1 MTDQI
6 IEHVDAV
13 CIVGAGPHGLI
24 AARALKKS
32 GVPFVI
38 LEKNDDVGGLWDIDN
53 PGTPMYESCHFV
65 SSKNGSGYFDFPMPD
80 AYPDYPSRLQILAHI
95 RRFADTYGLREAVEF
110 GSKVVHA
117 EPDGERWIVE
127 TEQGRK
133 RSFEGL
139 IVCPGCT
146 WHPRMPD
153 FKGDFDGELLHSVA
167 YKTARQ
173 LAGKRVL
180 IVGMGNSGADIACD
194 AVRTAAK
201 VFVSMRR
208 GYNFVPKHLFGV
220 PTLDLLNDPTL
231 APEALRDIDFPAAV
245 QLHIGDITRLGFPR
259 PDHAVGETHPVMN
272 TQILYHAAHGRIMPK
287 GDVDRL
293 DGDAVHFV
301 DGSVERIDTIIAA
314 TGYDYRVPFI
324 DEAAFG
330 WEDGH
335 PRLYLT
341 AFSRQ
346 HPTLFV
352 IGLIEANGAPWK
364 LDDQLSLII
373 AEYLADR
380 REGRPRAAALRA
392 RVTTERIDLQAGHS
406 FVPSARTVNYVNVPD
421 YDANVHRIA
430 DAFGFT
436 RLTPGCYDAL
446 AKTGAVNGAKAGTA
460 REAA

>member
-1 MTDQI
+1 MSDRQS
-6 IEHVDAV
+6 IERVDAV
-13 CIVGAGPHGLI
+13 CVVGAGPHGLI

-38 LEKNDDVGGLWDIDN
+38 LEKNNDVGGLWDITN

-65 SSKNGSGYFDFPMPD
+65 SSKNGSSYFDFAMPES
-80 AYPDYPSRLQILAHI
+80 YPDYPSRLQILAHI
-95 RRFADTYGLREAVEF
+95 RRFADTYGLREHVEF
-110 GSKVVHA
+110 DSKVVHA

-127 TEQGRK
+127 TESGRV
-133 RSFEGL
+133 RSFEAL

-153 FKGDFDGELLHSVA
+153 FKGVFDGEILHSVN
-167 YKTARQ
+167 YKNAQQ
-173 LAGKRVL
+173 LAGKAVL

-194 AVRTAAK
+194 AVRTATK

-231 APEALRDIDFPAAV
+231 APEGLRGIDFPAAV
-245 QLHIGDITRLGFPR
+245 RLHIGDITRLGFPK
-259 PDHAVGETHPVMN
+259 PDHEVGETHPVMN
-272 TQILYHAAHGRIMPK
+272 TQVLYHAAHGRIVAK
-287 GDVDRL
+287 GDVERL
-293 DGDAVHFV
+293 DGGSVRFV
-301 DGSVERIDTIIAA
+301 DGSAEQIDTIIAA

-335 PRLYLT
+335 PRFYLT

-380 REGRPRAAALRA
+380 RQGRPRAAALRE
-392 RVTTERIDLQAGHS
+392 RVTNERIDLQAGHS
-406 FVPSARTVNYVNVPD
+406 FVASARTINYVNVPD

-430 DAFGFT
+430 DELGFS
-436 RLTPGCYDAL
+436 RLYPGCYDDVA
-446 AKTGAVNGAKAGTA
+446 TSGAA
-460 REAA
+460 RQAA

>member
-1 MTDQI
+1 MTDKPPV
-6 IEHVDAV
+6 ERVDAV
-13 CIVGAGPHGLI
+13 CVVGAGPHGLI

-38 LEKNDDVGGLWDIDN
+38 LEKNDDVGGLWDITN

-65 SSKNGSGYFDFPMPD
+65 SSKNGSSYFDFPMPD
-80 AYPDYPSRLQILAHI
+80 SYPDYPSRLQILAHI
-95 RRFADTYGLREAVEF
+95 RRFADTYGLREHVEF
-110 GSKVVHA
+110 DSKVIHA

-127 TEQGRK
+127 TEAGRV
-133 RSFEGL
+133 RSFEAL

-153 FKGDFDGELLHSVA
+153 FKGAFDGELLHSVT
-167 YKTARQ
+167 YKTAQQ
-173 LAGKRVL
+173 LTGKTVL
-180 IVGMGNSGADIACD
+180 VVGMGNSGADIACD

-231 APEALRDIDFPAAV
+231 APAALRGIDFPAAV

-272 TQILYHAAHGRIMPK
+272 TQVLYHAAHGRIVAK
-287 GDVDRL
+287 GDVARL
-293 DGDAVHFV
+293 EGDSVRFV

-364 LDDQLSLII
+364 LDDQLSLVI
-373 AEYLADR
+373 AEYLGDR
-380 REGRPRAAALRA
+380 RQGRPRAAALRE

-406 FVPSARTVNYVNVPD
+406 FVASARTVNYVNVPD

-430 DAFGFT
+430 DELGFT
-436 RLTPGCYDAL
+436 RLYPGFYDDVATS
-446 AKTGAVNGAKAGTA
+446 AAA
-460 REAA
+460 RQAA

>member
-1 MTDQI
+1 MTEEQA
-6 IEHVDAV
+6 IERVDAV

-24 AARALKKS
+24 AARALKES

-38 LEKNDDVGGLWDIDN
+38 LEKNDDVGGLWDITN

-65 SSKNGSGYFDFPMPD
+65 SSKNGSSYFDFPMPD
-80 AYPDYPSRLQILAHI
+80 SYPDYPSRLQILAHI
-95 RRFADTYGLREAVEF
+95 RRFADTYGLRDHVEF
-110 GSKVVHA
+110 NSKVVHA

-127 TEQGRK
+127 TESGRV
-133 RSFEGL
+133 RSFEAL

-153 FKGDFDGELLHSVA
+153 FKGAFDGEIMHSVN
-167 YKTARQ
+167 YKNAQQ
-173 LAGKRVL
+173 LADKKVL

-231 APEALRDIDFPAAV
+231 APEAVRDMDFPAAV
-245 QLHIGDITRLGFPR
+245 QLHIGDITRLGFPK

-272 TQILYHAAHGRIMPK
+272 TQVLYHAAHGRITAK

-293 DGDAVHFV
+293 DGGVVRFV
-301 DGSVERIDTIIAA
+301 DGSAEPIDIVIAA
-314 TGYDYRVPFI
+314 TGYNYRVPFI
-324 DEAAFG
+324 DEPAFG
-330 WEDGH
+330 WEGGH

-341 AFSRQ
+341 AFVRQ

-380 REGRPRAAALRA
+380 REGRPRAAAFRE
-392 RVTTERIDLQAGHS
+392 RVMTEQIDLQAGHS
-406 FVPSARTVNYVNVPD
+406 FVASARTVNYVNVPD
-421 YDANVHRIA
+421 YEANIHRIA
-430 DAFGFT
+430 DEFGFS
-436 RLTPGCYDAL
+436 RLQPGFYHDIA
-446 AKTGAVNGAKAGTA
+446 TSGAS

>member
-1 MTDQI
+1 MMSGRSV
-6 IEHVDAV
+6 ERVDAV
-13 CIVGAGPHGLI
+13 CVVGAGPHGLI

-32 GVPFVI
+32 GVPFAI
-38 LEKNDDVGGLWDIDN
+38 LEKNDDIGGLWDITN

-65 SSKNGSGYFDFPMPD
+65 SSKNGSSYFDFPMP
-80 AYPDYPSRLQILAHI
+80 ASYPDYPSRLQILAHI
-95 RRFADTYGLREAVEF
+95 RRFADAYGLREHVEF
-110 GSKVVHA
+110 NSKVVQA
-117 EPDGERWIVE
+117 APDGERWIVE
-127 TEQGRK
+127 TEDGRV
-133 RSFEGL
+133 RSFEAL

-146 WHPRMPD
+146 WHPRLPD
-153 FKGDFDGELLHSVA
+153 FRGRFDGKIMHSVE
-167 YKTARQ
+167 YKNAQQ
-173 LAGKRVL
+173 LAGKKVL

-231 APEALRDIDFPAAV
+231 VPEGLRGIDFPAAV
-245 QLHIGDITRLGFPR
+245 KLHIGDITRLGFPQ
-259 PDHAVGETHPVMN
+259 PDHEVGETHPVMN
-272 TQILYHAAHGRIMPK
+272 TQILYHAAHGRIVAK
-287 GDVDRL
+287 GDVERL
-293 DGDAVHFV
+293 DGDTVRFI
-301 DGSVERIDTIIAA
+301 DGSAEPIDLIIAA
-314 TGYDYRVPFI
+314 TGYNYRVPFI

-346 HPTLFV
+346 NPTLFV

-373 AEYLADR
+373 AEYLDDR
-380 REGRPRAAALRA
+380 RAGRPRAAAFRE
-392 RVTTERIDLQAGHS
+392 RVTTEQIDLQAGHR

-421 YDANVHRIA
+421 YEANLNRIA
-430 DAFGFT
+430 DQFGFS
-436 RLTPGCYDAL
+436 RLRPGFYDEVATF
-446 AKTGAVNGAKAGTA
+446 ASA

>member
-1 MTDQI
+1 MTGDRA
-6 IEHVDAV
+6 IERVDAV

-32 GVPFVI
+32 EVPFVI
-38 LEKNDDVGGLWDIDN
+38 LEKHDDVGGLWDIAN

-65 SSKNGSGYFDFPMPD
+65 SSRNGSSYFDFAMPD
-80 AYPDYPSRLQILAHI
+80 SYPDYPSRLQILAHI
-95 RRFADTYGLREAVEF
+95 RRFADRYGLREHVEF
-110 GSKVVHA
+110 DSKVVRA

-127 TEQGRK
+127 TEAGRV
-133 RSFEGL
+133 RSFEAL

-146 WHPRMPD
+146 WHPRLPD
-153 FKGDFDGELLHSVA
+153 FEGHFDGELLHSVA
-167 YKTARQ
+167 YKNARQ
-173 LAGKRVL
+173 LTGKNVL

-194 AVRTAAK
+194 AVRTAAG

-208 GYNFVPKHLFGV
+208 GYNFVPKHLFGI

-231 APEALRDIDFPAAV
+231 APEALRGIDFPAAV

-272 TQILYHAAHGRIMPK
+272 TQVLYHAAHGRIVAKP
-287 GDVDRL
+287 DVERL
-293 DGDAVHFV
+293 DGDTVRFI
-301 DGSVERIDTIIAA
+301 DGSAERIDTIIAA

-380 REGRPRAAALRA
+380 RAGRPRAAALRE
-392 RVTTERIDLQAGHS
+392 RVTAEQVDLQAGHR
-406 FVPSARTVNYVNVPD
+406 FVASARTVNYVNVPD
-421 YDANVHRIA
+421 YEANLHRIA
-430 DAFGFT
+430 DDFGFS
-436 RLTPGCYDAL
+436 RLRPGFYDSVAT
-446 AKTGAVNGAKAGTA
+446 AADA